1 MSRTFTKKP
10 IKAETDVEMT
20 KRHMVEEKVL
30 LDTIHRQLSELLSNI
45 ESLSEAS
52 YEEMELPILY
62 QGILDTLQDW
72 PANLHR
78 LKIRGLEE
86 AYHE

>member
-1 MSRTFTKKP
+1 MKRQIIRKP
-10 IKAETDVEMT
+10 VKAETEAEMT
-20 KRHMVEEKVL
+20 KKHMVQEKIL
-30 LDTIHRQLSELLSNI
+30 LDI

-78 LKIRGLEE
+78 LKIRGLKE